1 MLLALA
7 TAAII
12 AYGVVGRRSSPSP
25 STPAASPTVAEPP
38 PLASSAA
45 LVTTSAPPAG
55 PDPSALRA
63 RAAEAAAL
71 AAERRHNEIF
81 VPGGVTQLPAGERDV
96 APFYLDRQEVTVR
109 RFAECTLAR
118 ACINRRLQGPTVEAP
133 ELPRSASCNWHQ
145 VGREDHPMNC
155 VSFAQA
161 ESYCRWRSARLP
173 SEAEWV
179 RAARGDDARRLPWGN
194 EPASCDRTVMADADG
209 EGCGRGTSWTAGT
222 RPEDVSAFGALD
234 LGGNLREWVADAAD
248 ASGATRLVKGGGYAD
263 TDPSHLQIDARRA
276 SAPSERSS
284 QVGFRCARSVR

>member
-1 MLLALA
+1 
-7 TAAII
+7 
-12 AYGVVGRRSSPSP
+12 
-25 STPAASPTVAEPP
+25 
-38 PLASSAA
+38 
-45 LVTTSAPPAG
+45 
-55 PDPSALRA
+55 
-63 RAAEAAAL
+63 
-71 AAERRHNEIF
+71 
-81 VPGGVTQLPAGERDV
+81 
-96 APFYLDRQEVTVR
+96 
-109 RFAECTLAR
+109 
-118 ACINRRLQGPTVEAP
+118 
-133 ELPRSASCNWHQ
+133 
-145 VGREDHPMNC
+145 MNC